1 MTCAMKPL
9 GCNPVRIKGMS
20 ERLILSHYE
29 NNYRGAV
36 KRLNVHDKH
45 HRRSQGADDPP
56 AEPHN
61 PRHKH
66 VRLRHRH
73 MGIGHSSLSK
83 VHECLAAFAVA
94 LCIAVGSASTVAAQ
108 TATFNVK
115 LLTPE
120 AALKSARAALEACR
134 AIGFQVAV
142 AVADRS
148 GVTQVLLRDRFAG
161 PHTVETSMNKAW
173 TAVTFRQDTL
183 AFDIATSKEPRAAGA
198 RNLPRIVAIGGG
210 VLIEASGALLG
221 AIAVS
226 GAPGGENDHRCAEA
240 GVSAIRD
247 EIEF

>member
-1 MTCAMKPL
+1 MNQRQYK
-9 GCNPVRIKGMS
+9 
-20 ERLILSHYE
+20 
-29 NNYRGAV
+29 YRGLIAGV
-36 KRLNVHDKH
+36 
-45 HRRSQGADDPP
+45 
-56 AEPHN
+56 
-61 PRHKH
+61 
-66 VRLRHRH
+66 
-73 MGIGHSSLSK
+73 
-83 VHECLAAFAVA
+83 VA
-94 LCIAVGSASTVAAQ
+94 LGISASGTTAVQAQ

-120 AALKSARAALEACR
+120 AALKSATAALEACR
-134 AIGFQVAV
+134 ALGFQVAV

-183 AFDIATSKEPRAAGA
+183 TFDIATSKEPRAAGA
-198 RNLPRIVAIGGG
+198 RNLPRMVAIGGG
-210 VLIEASGALLG
+210 VLIEASGVLLG